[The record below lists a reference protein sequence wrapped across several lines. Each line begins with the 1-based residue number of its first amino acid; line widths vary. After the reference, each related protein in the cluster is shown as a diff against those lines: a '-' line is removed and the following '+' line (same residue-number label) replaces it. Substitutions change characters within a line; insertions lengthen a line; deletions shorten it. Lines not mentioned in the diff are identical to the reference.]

1 MVSTASSTAAKA
13 DAFLRK
19 HGLSTGA
26 IDADSL
32 LRTFEAEMTN
42 GLAGRPSS
50 LAMIPTFLSADR
62 DVPEETPVIVVDAG
76 GTNLRVAT
84 VVFRRGGQ
92 AEIGD
97 FSKYSMPG
105 LAREYSAKE
114 FYAELAE
121 RIAPVASR
129 SRNIGF
135 CFSYPAEISPDCDG
149 KLLYWTKEV
158 KAPQV
163 EGQYVGRNLLAA
175 LAERGHAGKKVVIL
189 NDTIATLLAGKGVG
203 AARHCGSYVGFILGT
218 GTNTAYIERN
228 AAIAKRTDL
237 DAAGSQAIN
246 IESGNFALAPR
257 GDVDFAFDATMA
269 NPGRQALEKMI
280 SGAYLG
286 GLGLHAAR
294 AAAAEGLLGASAAA
308 LLAALPAL
316 STIDMDRF
324 AANPFCAGPLA
335 GAALSDAD
343 RTVLL
348 CLFTEITARAALLTA
363 VNISAAVLK
372 SGAGADPLHP
382 VCVNID
388 GSTFYKTYQFQ
399 SRVEE
404 HLRRILGARGVGIWT
419 TRVDEAPVIGAAVAA
434 LMKAQEIQS

>member
-1 MVSTASSTAAKA
+1 
-13 DAFLRK
+13 
-19 HGLSTGA
+19 
-26 IDADSL
+26 
-32 LRTFEAEMTN
+32 
-42 GLAGRPSS
+42 
-50 LAMIPTFLSADR
+50 
-62 DVPEETPVIVVDAG
+62 
-76 GTNLRVAT
+76 LRVAT

-114 FYAELAE
+114 FYAELAD
-121 RIAPVASR
+121 RILPVASR

-158 KAPQV
+158 KAPEV
-163 EGQYVGRNLLAA
+163 EGQYIGRNLLAA
-175 LAERGHAGKKVVIL
+175 LAERGHADKKVVIL
-189 NDTIATLLAGKGVG
+189 NDTIATLLAGKGAG
-203 AARHCGSYVGFILGT
+203 AVRHCASYVGFILGT
-218 GTNTAYIERN
+218 GTNTAYVERN
-228 AAIAKRTDL
+228 AAITKRTDL
-237 DAAGSQAIN
+237 DPGGSQAIN

-257 GDVDFAFDATMA
+257 GDVDLAFDATTA

-286 GLGLHAAR
+286 GLALLAAR
-294 AAAAEGLLGASAAA
+294 TAAGEGLLGAGAAG
-308 LLAALPAL
+308 LLSSLPSL

-335 GAALSDAD
+335 GPALSDAD
-343 RTVLL
+343 RAVVLGI
-348 CLFTEITARAALLTA
+348 FSGVVARAAFLTA
-363 VNISAAVLK
+363 INISAAVLK

-382 VCVNID
+382 VGVNID

-404 HLRRILGARGVGIWT
+404 HLRRLLGCRGVGFSL

-434 LMKAQEIQS
+434 LMKA